1 MSEFNPNNNYTQPV
15 PQEPIQGEGF
25 TMADPNVQPVVTP
38 NPFTVDNSV
47 PTPNQLPPVDARPN
61 VNPTMYTNPNPAPNQ
76 LPPIDA
82 RPNVNPYSTGNRAPN
97 GNANPYSSTQY
108 PNHTIPGYQNSGY
121 QQAPNQGAPAQGTPN
136 MYGQTP
142 YQQPV
147 YMEDPSKN
155 VSTWSMVLGIVSCV
169 IGFLGWGAIIGL
181 GCGIA
186 AIILGVKAGKVAP
199 MGKRNGMATAGL
211 ICGIIGTCI
220 SGIVFCC
227 VACTAITVGSAA
239 CAGYNFY

>member
-1 MSEFNPNNNYTQPV
+1 MTEFDPNNTQFTPEAPV
-15 PQEPIQGEGF
+15 QGEGF
-25 TMADPNVQPVVTP
+25 TMADPNAQPFVTP
-38 NPFTVDNSV
+38 DPFPAESSIPNANQLPPIDARPNVNPQFANQN
-47 PTPNQLPPVDARPN
+47 PTANQLPPVDARPN
-61 VNPTMYTNPNPAPNQ
+61 VNP
-76 LPPIDA
+76 
-82 RPNVNPYSTGNRAPN
+82 YSAGYRGPN

-121 QQAPNQGAPAQGTPN
+121 QQAPNQGTPMQGAPNT
-136 MYGQTP
+136 YGQTP

-147 YMEDPSKN
+147 YGMEDPSKN

-199 MGKRNGMATAGL
+199 MGRRNGMATAGL
-211 ICGIIGTCI
+211 ICGIVGTCI

-227 VACTAITVGSAA
+227 TACTAITLGSAA
-239 CAGYNFY
+239 CAGLNSYY